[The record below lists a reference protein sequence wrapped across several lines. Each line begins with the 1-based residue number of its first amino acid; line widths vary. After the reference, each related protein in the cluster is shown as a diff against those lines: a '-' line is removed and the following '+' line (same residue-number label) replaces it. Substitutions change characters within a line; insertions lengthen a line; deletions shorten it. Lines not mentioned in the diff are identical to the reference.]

1 MSSVYLTESSSM
13 EVDFQSSSLDTSL
26 SSKYDPVRMGKED
39 CIKRIKEVARK
50 LNAQIS
56 QKEDVK
62 FDCPVTHCTMESPT
76 ILNCSHTFEKSVVD
90 QVNICPTCRAPVT
103 NPKPNLFVKGLI
115 DEWKKEE
122 RIPTLSHFK
131 KENRKLAEIYL
142 EAAKSATDNEEILDA
157 YKSAFLHTKRS
168 EDYAALPLFYE
179 RAGKPKKAALAYLH
193 LALRQF
199 EENKVQEAIKTLE
212 HCKTISPIPIKIDA
226 LLLAHYLSLN
236 PTPQQIEEVMKIAA
250 VQTDPE
256 EAISIYK
263 EVITYDPWHRAYMA
277 LCHLLKDPKEKS
289 YFLLKAAD
297 YADQK
302 GESELAMHLRK
313 EAEACF
319 KPPTSISQEDWAN
332 PAAFLEKLP
341 PKPQALLAF
350 LAGPCPIYGNEGKTA
365 AETHIVVPLIKNIS
379 KTING
384 APVTGPRIL
393 GNLNNLDRTSGGLGC
408 RFIWYKILNPEVDK
422 PSEVEFEWAVMT
434 RGILPDSEYKSY
446 DFQKQ
451 LAESKGYEVPGFLD
465 AATCILWE
473 NRYSGD
479 RLYGDSPWIYTRCH
493 EVIDGYHLVV
503 GGFAS
508 SGLSVSY
515 DHAGDGG
522 NVGVAGLRKF

>member
-1 MSSVYLTESSSM
+1 MSSVYFPESSFM
-13 EVDFQSSSLDTSL
+13 EVEFLSSPAVTSL
-26 SSKYDPVRMGKED
+26 PSKYDPIRMGKED

-90 QVNICPTCRAPVT
+90 QVNICPTCRAPVS

-115 DEWKKEE
+115 DEWKKED

-131 KENRKLAEIYL
+131 KENRKLAEVYL
-142 EAAKSATDNEEILDA
+142 EGAKSAIDNEDILEA
-157 YKSAFLHTKRS
+157 YKNAFLHTKRS

-199 EENKVQEAIKTLE
+199 EENKVQEAIRTLE
-212 HCKTISPIPIKIDA
+212 HYKTISPIPVKMDA

-236 PTPQQIEEVMKIAA
+236 PTSQQIAEAMIIASL
-250 VQTDPE
+250 QTDQE
-256 EAISIYK
+256 DAVSIYK
-263 EVITYDPWHRAYMA
+263 QIIVHDPWHIKAYIA
-277 LCHLLKDPKEKS
+277 LCSLLKDPAEKS

-297 YADQK
+297 SADQK
-302 GESELAMHLRK
+302 GEKELAIRLRK

-319 KPPTSISQEDWAN
+319 TISQEDWAN

-341 PKPQALLAF
+341 PKPQALLDF
-350 LAGPCPIYGNEGKTA
+350 LSSPCPIYGNEGKTA
-365 AETHIVVPLIKNIS
+365 AETHIVAPLIKNIS
-379 KTING
+379 KTVNG
-384 APVTGPRIL
+384 APVTEPRIL
-393 GNLNNLDRTSGGLGC
+393 SNLNNLDKASGGLGC
-408 RFIWYKILNPEVDK
+408 RYIWDEILKPEVDK
-422 PSEVEFEWAVMT
+422 PSKVEFEWAAMT
-434 RGILPDSEYKSY
+434 MDVLPGSRNKSY

-451 LAESKGYEVPGFLD
+451 LAESKGYKVPGFLD

-473 NRYSGD
+473 NRYSGS
-479 RLYGDSPWIYTRCH
+479 RLYRDKRLTYTRCH
-493 EVIDGYHLVV
+493 EVVDGYHLIV
-503 GGFAS
+503 GGFGPG
-508 SGLSVSY
+508 GLDVYY
-515 DHAGDGG
+515 DDYYGDDECIG
-522 NVGVAGLRKF
+522 VGGLRKF